1 MAEIKCPNC
10 GEVFKVDESD
20 YDQILKQ
27 VRDKEF
33 LREIDQKKID
43 LETIKNRE
51 IEVLSLRQKEDFE
64 KELTQKNNLIKDL
77 ENKISLHDTTIKL
90 AISEAT
96 NNKDKQIKS
105 IVEQKDNELIKN

>member
-20 YDQILKQ
+20 YNQILKQ

-43 LETIKNRE
+43 L
-51 IEVLSLRQKEDFE
+51 
-64 KELTQKNNLIKDL
+64 
-77 ENKISLHDTTIKL
+77 
-90 AISEAT
+90 
-96 NNKDKQIKS
+96 KS
-105 IVEQKDNELIKN
+105 P